1 MVDEFKSHA
10 SREVKM
16 SFICADGKTGELVD
30 ILPSRTLNKLTV
42 YFNRTPLEERK
53 KVKFLVTDMNAAFNE
68 FRVREM
74 KVLIRQKKKS
84 EANKLKSNWKF
95 LLKNQQ
101 NISISEFKT
110 WRSFPSPKYPLLTES
125 MMIDRLL
132 SFFANLKEA
141 YDIFQL
147 LTYHFRHKDG
157 QSFFNLLK
165 NLPNNLDKLFKDK

>member
-1 MVDEFKSHA
+1 
-10 SREVKM
+10 M

-101 NISISEFKT
+101 
-110 WRSFPSPKYPLLTES
+110 
-125 MMIDRLL
+125 
-132 SFFANLKEA
+132 
-141 YDIFQL
+141 
-147 LTYHFRHKDG
+147 
-157 QSFFNLLK
+157 
-165 NLPNNLDKLFKDK
+165 